1 MRRCDLSDNNRGT
14 NNHDHYDNDI
24 AAANNYASGHHHNH
38 DYDHDRFANFSA

>member
-1 MRRCDLSDNNRGT
+1 LRRCDLSDNNRGT
-14 NNHDHYDNDI
+14 NNHYHDYL